1 MIGDFDAFRNRQKR
15 DQSNKTSL
23 RNKIRTKKKGL
34 VNDAN
39 YNIIDEFDL
48 PDVSKA
54 ELEQIK
60 IEIRN
65 KIQKEKRTRFIITL
79 VVTLIMLKVIIFLI
93 RNIF

>member
-15 DQSNKTSL
+15 DESNKTSL

-34 VNDAN
+34 VDDAN
-39 YNIIDEFDL
+39 YNVKDEFDL

-65 KIQKEKRTRFIITL
+65 KIQKEKRTRIIITL
-79 VVTLIMLKVIIFLI
+79 VITFMVFAVIFYLIKKAF
-93 RNIF
+93 